1 MIRSA
6 EAKASA
12 VLEASKLI
20 SESLAGLT
28 TICDMCIDN
37 KGNIQCKD
45 NRGNWTTIISLS
57 TISSIKTRGSDGEYQ
72 NYAIKDN
79 ISRYLDMSG
88 LQIYD
93 KKIKEYID
101 KRIDEKLSKMADSTY
116 KVIMGESDEIH
127 FLLFI
132 LFKNSLTSLKN
143 FAIM

>member
-45 NRGNWTTIISLS
+45 NRGNWITVILS
-57 TISSIKTRGSDGEYQ
+57 PTISNIETRMSDEEYQ
-72 NYAIKDN
+72 NYAIKDT
-79 ISRYLDMSG
+79 ILHYLD
-88 LQIYD
+88 LNELREYD
-93 KKIKEYID
+93 KEIKEYID
-101 KRIDEKLSKMADSTY
+101 EKLNSFNEPHNKY
-116 KVIMGESDEIH
+116 KIIMGED
-127 FLLFI
+127 
-132 LFKNSLTSLKN
+132 
-143 FAIM
+143 